1 MSNRS
6 SQKGG
11 GSVGQ
16 SLQYVDTSAP
26 ERSAPAGHNLLVER
40 GLTVRPAIGGS
51 RKGSRKTRASRKK
64 RGGFYPSVMS
74 GVVTGGVVL
83 APMAAFAARK
93 LLTRKNRRGGGKM
106 KKRKQTSK
114 KNYRK

>member
-1 MSNRS
+1 MP

-26 ERSAPAGHNLLVER
+26 ERSAPAGSNLLVER
-40 GLTVRPAIGGS
+40 PSNGIVRPAIGGS
-51 RKGSRKTRASRKK
+51 RKKQ
-64 RGGFYPSVMS
+64 GGFYPSVMS
-74 GVVTGGVVL
+74 GVVSGGVVL
-83 APMAAFAARK
+83 TPMVALAARK

-106 KKRKQTSK
+106 KMKMKKRKQTLK
-114 KNYRK
+114 KKYRN